1 MSRRLGA
8 IVALLGGAIAV
19 AAALYVF
26 VSDFPRGL
34 IVFVCVL
41 AALGSA
47 WFGLLRRGAGRLA
60 GIGAAALLIAA
71 AVATTV
77 SGDSEVALLLVVVA
91 FVAGVAGAR
100 AAFRPRRSL
109 PRVPPPKHPV
119 LFVNPWSG
127 NGRAARVGLAAEA
140 ERRGIETVELKAGE
154 DLAELVDAAVE
165 RGADG
170 LAMAGGDGSQALVA
184 AIAAEHDLPYAC
196 IPAGTR
202 NHFALDLGVDRED
215 VVGALDAF
223 VDGGE
228 RYVDLGEVNGRVFV
242 NNVSLGVYA
251 EAVSQEQYRESKLRT
266 LLDTLAATLGP
277 GGEAAELRWIDPEGG
292 DQRSTALIL
301 VSNNVYLLGPTLGS
315 GTRPRMDEGVL
326 GIVDFHPPVASG
338 GDAVVRWRELKSA
351 ELEIDADEPVPIGID
366 GEAMV
371 LDPPLRFR
379 IRRGALRVRIAGNH
393 PGASPSAELPGGPQA
408 GLETLLRS
416 RPAANNLPQLSDDSR
431 NGPTGGTRRGQTDA
445 LARRRR
451 SLRPGRG
458 VSGCVGLRT
467 LRRAPSGVGHCRS

>member
-8 IVALLGGAIAV
+8 SAALLGGAIAV
-19 AAALYVF
+19 AAAFYVF

-34 IVFVCVL
+34 IVFACVL

-47 WFGLLRRGAGRLA
+47 WFGLLRRGIGRLA
-60 GIGAAALLIAA
+60 GIAGAALLIVV

-77 SGDSEVALLLVVVA
+77 SGDSELALLLVVVA
-91 FVAGVAGAR
+91 ILIGVGGAR
-100 AAFRPRRSL
+100 AAFRPDRSL
-109 PRVPPPKHPV
+109 PRVPAPRHPV

-127 NGRAARVGLAAEA
+127 DGRAARVGLTAEA
-140 ERRGIETVELKAGE
+140 ERRGIETVELQAGE
-154 DLAELVDAAVE
+154 ELAELVRAAVE

-266 LLDTLAATLGP
+266 LLDTLADTLGP
-277 GGEAAELRWIDPEGG
+277 GGQAVELRWIDPDGG
-292 DQRSTALIL
+292 AQRSTALIL

-326 GIVDFHPPVASG
+326 GIVDFHPPVASD
-338 GDAVVRWRELKSA
+338 GDTVVRWHELKA
-351 ELEIDADEPVPIGID
+351 TELEVEADAALPVGID
-366 GEAMV
+366 GEAV
-371 LDPPLRFR
+371 SLRPPLRFR
-379 IRRGALRVRIAGNH
+379 IRPRALRVRIARDH
-393 PGASPSAELPGGPQA
+393 PGASPSADIPRDPLS
-408 GLETLLRS
+408 GLE
-416 RPAANNLPQLSDDSR
+416 QLIRVVFDR
-431 NGPTGGTRRGQTDA
+431 
-445 LARRRR
+445 
-451 SLRPGRG
+451 
-458 VSGCVGLRT
+458 
-467 LRRAPSGVGHCRS
+467 

>member
-8 IVALLGGAIAV
+8 SAALLGGAIAV
-19 AAALYVF
+19 AAAFYVF

-34 IVFVCVL
+34 IVFACVL

-47 WFGLLRRGAGRLA
+47 WFGLLRRGIGRLA
-60 GIGAAALLIAA
+60 GIAGAALLIVV

-77 SGDSEVALLLVVVA
+77 SGDSELALLLVVVA
-91 FVAGVAGAR
+91 ILIGVGGAR
-100 AAFRPRRSL
+100 AAFRPDRSL
-109 PRVPPPKHPV
+109 PRVPAPRHPV

-127 NGRAARVGLAAEA
+127 DGRAARVGLTAEA
-140 ERRGIETVELKAGE
+140 ERRGIETVELQAGE
-154 DLAELVDAAVE
+154 ELAELVRAAVE

-266 LLDTLAATLGP
+266 LLDTLADTLGP
-277 GGEAAELRWIDPEGG
+277 GGQAVELRWIDPDGG
-292 DQRSTALIL
+292 AQRSTALIL

-326 GIVDFHPPVASG
+326 GIVDFHPPVASD
-338 GDAVVRWRELKSA
+338 GDTVVRWHELKA
-351 ELEIDADEPVPIGID
+351 TELEVEADAALPVGID
-366 GEAMV
+366 GEAV
-371 LDPPLRFR
+371 SLRPPLRFR
-379 IRRGALRVRIAGNH
+379 IRPRALRVRIARDH
-393 PGASPSAELPGGPQA
+393 PGASPSADIPRGPLS
-408 GLETLLRS
+408 GLE
-416 RPAANNLPQLSDDSR
+416 QLIRVVFDR
-431 NGPTGGTRRGQTDA
+431 
-445 LARRRR
+445 
-451 SLRPGRG
+451 
-458 VSGCVGLRT
+458 
-467 LRRAPSGVGHCRS
+467 